1 MTTKIFNP
9 IKTKTMQQ
17 VKTRFHSRTFPNLS
31 KYMADGGMVEKL
43 TQAEL
48 LNQNFKEAKETIVK
62 IHKRVKLKSGNE
74 LLLLK
79 KENGWGIAE
88 YNPKSKKELDWFP
101 FADKETANYW
111 LDKVDVDKYAC

>member
-1 MTTKIFNP
+1 M
-9 IKTKTMQQ
+9 KTK
-17 VKTRFHSRTFPNLS
+17 KEIRTAFWQMLQEGG
-31 KYMADGGMVEKL
+31 YMADGGMIEKL
-43 TQAEL
+43 TQSEL
-48 LNQNFKEAKETIVK
+48 LNQNFKEAKETIVE

-88 YNPKSKKELDWFP
+88 HNPKSKKELDWFP

-111 LDKVDVDKYAC
+111 LDKVDVDKYAQTIKVVN